1 MYAPLKTLR
10 VGPGGIAGHD
20 ILDVERNADDTV
32 TLSVSS
38 STTARQGITL
48 NRDQVEWL
56 ADAMGLT
63 PARPKDTD
71 VAYLAQVGEV
81 ISLENGAELVWV
93 PQPLAESVDFL
104 PTYDEIQA
112 WANDPEAG
120 IVVVDVAGMFD
131 E

>member
-10 VGPGGIAGHD
+10 VGLD

-38 STTARQGITL
+38 STAIRRKITL

-81 ISLENGAELVWV
+81 ISLENGADLVWV
-93 PQPLAESVDFL
+93 PRSLAESVDFD
-104 PTYDEIQA
+104 PTYGEIQA
-112 WANDPEAG
+112 WIDDPEAG
-120 IVVVDVAGMFD
+120 LTVVDVAALLD
-131 E
+131 V